1 MPPNGQMGMSSAGD
15 SGGRGRRRG
24 GAAEKPID
32 GATPVETEVADELL
46 VPEIDE
52 VEVLGPDAQTEG
64 LDEAE
69 RWDQRLAARE
79 VRDEAID
86 LESDA
91 AEREASMMALRDA
104 FGALPTVD
112 SSVST
117 DPLTVYLARL
127 RDLPVLDADKQQK
140 LAERYLEEQDL
151 EAAKILILTNLRLV
165 VKIAREYRRRWTNL
179 LELIQEGNVG
189 LSEAIR
195 RYDPYRQVK
204 FTSYAQYWIRAMI
217 LNYLMNHFQPV
228 RIGST
233 RAGRKLFYNLKK
245 ARAQLVR
252 EGYLNPSPAL
262 IAEKLGV
269 KERDVIEVSQHLDVP
284 PLSLDQQAPGYEDT
298 TVGELL
304 PDRDAST
311 PEQLYGSE
319 EFNVRVR
326 EVMDAFRETIDDP
339 RDIALWDERL
349 TADDPERITLS
360 DLGERFGV
368 SKERIRQLEVRLK
381 NKARDF
387 LMKELG
393 PAIQLYFD
401 GFSDD

>member
-1 MPPNGQMGMSSAGD
+1 MPGE
-15 SGGRGRRRG
+15 GGSQDRGADKRV
-24 GAAEKPID
+24 AEHGYGEDVP
-32 GATPVETEVADELL
+32 ADE
-46 VPEIDE
+46 P
-52 VEVLGPDAQTEG
+52 EVLGPED
-64 LDEAE
+64 DEDLGEEE
-69 RWDQRLAARE
+69 RWSRKAVAEE
-79 VRDEAID
+79 VREESID
-86 LESDA
+86 LEADQ
-91 AEREASMMALRDA
+91 AERDASMLALRDA
-104 FGALPTVD
+104 FSALPSLPD
-112 SSVST
+112 SAVHA
-117 DPLTVYLARL
+117 DPLTVYLTRL
-127 RDLPVLDADKQQK
+127 RNLPVLDADKQQD
-140 LAERYLEEQDL
+140 LAVRFREEGDL

-204 FTSYAQYWIRAMI
+204 FTSYAQYWVRAMI

-252 EGYLNPSPAL
+252 EGFLNPSPAL

-269 KERDVIEVSQHLDVP
+269 KEKDVIEVSQHLDVP

-304 PDRDAST
+304 PDRGAST
-311 PEQLYGSE
+311 PEQLFGSS
-319 EFNVRVR
+319 EFHGKVR
-326 EVMDAFRETIDDP
+326 EVMDEFRLTILKDE
-339 RDIALWDERL
+339 RDLALWDERL
-349 TADDPERITLS
+349 TADDLDRITLS

-381 NKARDF
+381 AKFKEFIMAR
-387 LMKELG
+387 LGTTLELF
-393 PAIQLYFD
+393 FD
-401 GFSDD
+401 SASED